1 MIDFDMNAF
10 VVNES
15 IDVKKIKEKVIK
27 IFGKLMELFDKAREK
42 VLKIIEKFFGK
53 NKEKMTA
60 LEKAYNEY
68 KANPDKYDST
78 LKVTVFNKPIMDLD
92 HVTGVADKGLDIMD
106 KVVDSLKNNPE
117 YDGMNCIDALESLV
131 KAEYNGS
138 LISKRA
144 GASINRI
151 DILCNQFYVKER
163 HVDLAEAIKAE
174 CFSNLTEKAGK
185 DYSTKLSTWYKA
197 ANDRAGKIVDQL
209 RKLNV
214 TDDLDMPLFTETFL
228 TSIYTIVFS
237 PMSFANAYIT
247 AMIQVLQGCYIAV
260 RGSENGAPMP
270 DIK

>member
-1 MIDFDMNAF
+1 MIDFSVDAF
-10 VVNES
+10 AVNES
-15 IDVKKIKEKVIK
+15 IDIKKIKEKVIK

-68 KANPDKYDST
+68 KTDPGKYEST

-106 KVVDSLKNNPE
+106 KVVDSLKNNTE
-117 YDGMNCIDALESLV
+117 YNGIDALESLV

-163 HVDLAEAIKAE
+163 RVDLAEAIKAE
-174 CFSNLTEKAGK
+174 CFSNITEKAGK

-237 PMSFANAYIT
+237 PMAFANEYIT

>member
-1 MIDFDMNAF
+1 MIDFSVDAF
-10 VVNES
+10 AVNES
-15 IDVKKIKEKVIK
+15 IDIKKIKEKVIK

-68 KANPDKYDST
+68 KADPGKYDST

-106 KVVDSLKNNPE
+106 KVVDSLKNNTE
-117 YDGMNCIDALESLV
+117 YNGIDALESLV

-144 GASINRI
+144 GADINKI
-151 DILCNQFYVKER
+151 DILCNRFYVKER
-163 HVDLAEAIKAE
+163 NVDLAEAIKAE
-174 CFSNLTEKAGK
+174 CFSNLSEKAGK

-197 ANDRAGKIVDQL
+197 ANDRAGNIVDQL

-237 PMSFANAYIT
+237 PMAFANTYIT